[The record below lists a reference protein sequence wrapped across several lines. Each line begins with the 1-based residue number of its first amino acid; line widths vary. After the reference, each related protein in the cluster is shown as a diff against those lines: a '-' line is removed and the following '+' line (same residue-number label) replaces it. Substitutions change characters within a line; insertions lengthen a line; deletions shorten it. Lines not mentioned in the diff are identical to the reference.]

1 MKALVYEKYA
11 EENDFASILK
21 LKDIPEPNVKSNE
34 VLFRVKAAALNY
46 DDIWGMRGKPLAVP
60 LPHISGTDAA
70 GEVIAVG
77 EDVKGFK
84 VGDRVVSHGNMS
96 CRVCSACTSGREFD
110 CKKRKI
116 WGFETGPLW
125 GGYCEIAHLPEI
137 NVLKIPDS
145 ISYEDAAAASM
156 TLLTSWHMLV
166 GRAKI
171 KPGQVVLVMGG
182 SSGVG
187 IFGIQIAKLYPD
199 IPVWINDLY
208 VPLYNF
214 WTQLRDRGK
223 ELSERVREEKQR
235 TLDEGD
241 KDKVTAKAKELFN
254 KYKEEIDT
262 YDDFEKAVAF
272 FIMNKC
278 SFSGLTENS
287 TFSQTAS
294 NSNFSL
300 VGADKL
306 AEFSELIKH
315 WKITNIDYSEVMRER
330 GSSNTFVFL
339 DPPYD
344 IKDFLY
350 GKNREMHK
358 SFDHNRFAEDVY
370 NCVHK
375 FMITYN
381 VNDRLMELYKNY
393 NLKEWKLRYSMA
405 HRGDKGT
412 DENIKTELLVT
423 NYSIVPQTPLELALL

>member
-1 MKALVYEKYA
+1 MKALKTPLRYPGGKSKAIKTLSPWFPKTISEYR
-11 EENDFASILK
+11 EPFIGGGSIA
-21 LKDIPEPNVKSNE
+21 IEITKSN
-34 VLFRVKAAALNY
+34 
-46 DDIWGMRGKPLAVP
+46 
-60 LPHISGTDAA
+60 
-70 GEVIAVG
+70 
-77 EDVKGFK
+77 
-84 VGDRVVSHGNMS
+84 
-96 CRVCSACTSGREFD
+96 
-110 CKKRKI
+110 
-116 WGFETGPLW
+116 
-125 GGYCEIAHLPEI
+125 
-137 NVLKIPDS
+137 
-145 ISYEDAAAASM
+145 
-156 TLLTSWHMLV
+156 
-166 GRAKI
+166 
-171 KPGQVVLVMGG
+171 
-182 SSGVG
+182 
-187 IFGIQIAKLYPD
+187 PD

-214 WTQLRDRGK
+214 WVQLRDRGE

-287 TFSQTAS
+287 TFSKTAS

-306 AEFSELIKH
+306 AQFSKVIRK
-315 WKITNIDYSEVMRER
+315 WKITNIDYSEVMKAH
-330 GSSNTFVFL
+330 GSSDTFVFL

-358 SFDHNRFAEDVY
+358 SFDHDRFADDVY

-423 NYSIVPQTPLELALL
+423 NYSIVPQTPLELALS

>member
-1 MKALVYEKYA
+1 MKALKTPLRYPGGKSKAIKTLSPWFPKTISEYR
-11 EENDFASILK
+11 EPFIGGGSIA
-21 LKDIPEPNVKSNE
+21 IEITKSN
-34 VLFRVKAAALNY
+34 
-46 DDIWGMRGKPLAVP
+46 
-60 LPHISGTDAA
+60 
-70 GEVIAVG
+70 
-77 EDVKGFK
+77 
-84 VGDRVVSHGNMS
+84 
-96 CRVCSACTSGREFD
+96 
-110 CKKRKI
+110 
-116 WGFETGPLW
+116 
-125 GGYCEIAHLPEI
+125 
-137 NVLKIPDS
+137 
-145 ISYEDAAAASM
+145 
-156 TLLTSWHMLV
+156 
-166 GRAKI
+166 
-171 KPGQVVLVMGG
+171 
-182 SSGVG
+182 
-187 IFGIQIAKLYPD
+187 PD

-214 WTQLRDRGK
+214 WVQLRDSGE

-241 KDKVTAKAKELFN
+241 KDKVTASAKELFN
-254 KYKEEIDT
+254 RYKAEIDT

-287 TFSQTAS
+287 TFSKTAS

-306 AEFSELIKH
+306 AHFSKLIKD
-315 WKITNIDYSEVMRER
+315 WKITNIDYSEVMKEN
-330 GSSNTFVFL
+330 GSSDTFVFL

-358 SFDHNRFAEDVY
+358 SFDHDRFADDVY

-381 VNDRLMELYKNY
+381 VNDRLKELYKNY

-423 NYSIVPQTPLELALL
+423 NYSIVPQTPLEVVWN

>member
-1 MKALVYEKYA
+1 MTINALKTPLRYPGGKSKAIKTLSQWYPKIISEYR
-11 EENDFASILK
+11 EPFIGGGSIAI
-21 LKDIPEPNVKSNE
+21 DITKSN
-34 VLFRVKAAALNY
+34 
-46 DDIWGMRGKPLAVP
+46 
-60 LPHISGTDAA
+60 
-70 GEVIAVG
+70 
-77 EDVKGFK
+77 
-84 VGDRVVSHGNMS
+84 
-96 CRVCSACTSGREFD
+96 
-110 CKKRKI
+110 
-116 WGFETGPLW
+116 
-125 GGYCEIAHLPEI
+125 
-137 NVLKIPDS
+137 
-145 ISYEDAAAASM
+145 
-156 TLLTSWHMLV
+156 
-166 GRAKI
+166 
-171 KPGQVVLVMGG
+171 
-182 SSGVG
+182 
-187 IFGIQIAKLYPD
+187 PD

-214 WTQLRDRGK
+214 WVQLRDRGE
-223 ELSERVREEKQR
+223 ELSERVREEKQN

-241 KDKVTAKAKELFN
+241 PDKVTAKAKDLFN

-306 AEFSELIKH
+306 REFSKLIKH
-315 WKITNIDYSEVMRER
+315 WKITNLDYSKVMNVD
-330 GSSNTFVFL
+330 GSDDTFVFL

-350 GKNREMHK
+350 GKNREMHR
-358 SFDHNRFAEDVY
+358 SFDHDKFAEEVY
-370 NCVHK
+370 KCKHK

-381 VNDRLMELYKNY
+381 LNDRLCELYKDY

-412 DENIKTELLVT
+412 DENVKTELLVT
-423 NYSIVPQTPLELALL
+423 NYDIHPVTPLEKLLV

>member
-1 MKALVYEKYA
+1 MKALKTPLRYPGGKSKAIKTLSPWFPKTISEYR
-11 EENDFASILK
+11 EPFIGGGSIA
-21 LKDIPEPNVKSNE
+21 IEITKSN
-34 VLFRVKAAALNY
+34 
-46 DDIWGMRGKPLAVP
+46 
-60 LPHISGTDAA
+60 
-70 GEVIAVG
+70 
-77 EDVKGFK
+77 
-84 VGDRVVSHGNMS
+84 
-96 CRVCSACTSGREFD
+96 
-110 CKKRKI
+110 
-116 WGFETGPLW
+116 
-125 GGYCEIAHLPEI
+125 
-137 NVLKIPDS
+137 
-145 ISYEDAAAASM
+145 
-156 TLLTSWHMLV
+156 
-166 GRAKI
+166 
-171 KPGQVVLVMGG
+171 
-182 SSGVG
+182 
-187 IFGIQIAKLYPD
+187 PD

-214 WTQLRDRGK
+214 WVQLRDRGE

-287 TFSQTAS
+287 TFSQSAS

-306 AEFSELIKH
+306 AQFSKLIKN
-315 WKITNIDYSEVMRER
+315 WKITNVDYSEVMKAH
-330 GSSNTFVFL
+330 GSRDTFIFL

-358 SFDHNRFAEDVY
+358 KFDHERFADDVY
-370 NCVHK
+370 ICVHK

-381 VNDRLMELYKNY
+381 VNDRLKELYKNY

-423 NYSIVPQTPLELALL
+423 NYSIVPQTPLEVAWN

>member
-1 MKALVYEKYA
+1 MKALKTPLRYPGGKSKAIKTLSPWFPKTISEYR
-11 EENDFASILK
+11 EPFIGGGSIA
-21 LKDIPEPNVKSNE
+21 IEVTKSN
-34 VLFRVKAAALNY
+34 
-46 DDIWGMRGKPLAVP
+46 
-60 LPHISGTDAA
+60 
-70 GEVIAVG
+70 
-77 EDVKGFK
+77 
-84 VGDRVVSHGNMS
+84 
-96 CRVCSACTSGREFD
+96 
-110 CKKRKI
+110 
-116 WGFETGPLW
+116 
-125 GGYCEIAHLPEI
+125 
-137 NVLKIPDS
+137 
-145 ISYEDAAAASM
+145 
-156 TLLTSWHMLV
+156 
-166 GRAKI
+166 
-171 KPGQVVLVMGG
+171 
-182 SSGVG
+182 
-187 IFGIQIAKLYPD
+187 PD

-214 WTQLRDRGK
+214 WVQLRDRGE

-241 KDKVTAKAKELFN
+241 KDKVTASAKELFN

-287 TFSQTAS
+287 TFSQSAS

-306 AEFSELIKH
+306 AQFSKLIKN
-315 WKITNIDYSEVMRER
+315 WKITNIDYSEVMKAS
-330 GSSNTFVFL
+330 GSSDTFVFL

-358 SFDHNRFAEDVY
+358 SFDHNRFADDVY

-381 VNDRLMELYKNY
+381 VNDRLKELYKNY

-423 NYSIVPQTPLELALL
+423 NYSIVPQTPLELALS

>member
-1 MKALVYEKYA
+1 MKTKKALKTPLRYPGGKSKAIKTLTPWFPQIISEYR
-11 EENDFASILK
+11 
-21 LKDIPEPNVKSNE
+21 EP
-34 VLFRVKAAALNY
+34 F
-46 DDIWGMRGKPLAVP
+46 IG
-60 LPHISGTDAA
+60 
-70 GEVIAVG
+70 
-77 EDVKGFK
+77 
-84 VGDRVVSHGNMS
+84 
-96 CRVCSACTSGREFD
+96 
-110 CKKRKI
+110 
-116 WGFETGPLW
+116 
-125 GGYCEIAHLPEI
+125 
-137 NVLKIPDS
+137 
-145 ISYEDAAAASM
+145 
-156 TLLTSWHMLV
+156 
-166 GRAKI
+166 
-171 KPGQVVLVMGG
+171 GG
-182 SSGVG
+182 S
-187 IFGIQIAKLYPD
+187 IAIQITKLYPD

-214 WTQLRDRGK
+214 WVQLRDRGE

-235 TLDEGD
+235 TLDAGE
-241 KDKVTAKAKELFN
+241 KDKVTEKAKELFN

-278 SFSGLTENS
+278 SYSGLTENS

-315 WKITNIDYSEVMRER
+315 WKITNVDYSEVMRAH
-330 GSSNTFVFL
+330 GTPQTFVFL

-358 SFDHNRFAEDVY
+358 SFDHDRFADDVSH
-370 NCVHK
+370 CIHK

-381 VNDRLMELYKNY
+381 VNDRLLELYKNY
-393 NLKEWKLRYSMA
+393 NLKEWELRYSMA

-412 DENIKTELLVT
+412 RENIKTELLVT
-423 NYSIVPQTPLELALL
+423 NYSITPQTSLEAVLY